1 MESAVAGQRRGVTPP
16 DFTSDAC
23 SPTPPNA
30 NRHADVFTHLQRSL
44 AEQMLFAE
52 VRLDYL
58 EQQLKRLLRYA
69 LS

>member
-1 MESAVAGQRRGVTPP
+1 VTPP